1 MTCGLSFSIRDG
13 SRSLPAVDFLMKA
26 HELIQ
31 RLPEQFSGDLFQ
43 FLHASDKPAYKAC
56 MQILGSRRKLRPVI
70 LERKSRDERHAWM
83 RNELARKSND
93 DASTEILQTWLFG
106 AHQAM
111 ICEFLDALK
120 IPHNGNGL
128 VDSLPP
134 QPPEA
139 ELKAAV
145 EQLLKNH
152 PTMAVQAYL
161 YLFVE
166 MDIADWP
173 ALKEILSN
181 DARLSLEQ
189 PIEA

>member
-1 MTCGLSFSIRDG
+1 
-13 SRSLPAVDFLMKA
+13 MKA

-31 RLPEQFSGDLFQ
+31 RLPEQFSADLFQ
-43 FLHASDKPAYKAC
+43 FLYTSDKPAYKAC
-56 MQILGSRRKLRPVI
+56 MQILGSRRKLRPII

-83 RNELARKSND
+83 RNELTRKSND

-106 AHQAM
+106 AYQSM
-111 ICEFLDALK
+111 ICDFLDALK

-145 EQLLKNH
+145 EQLLQKY
-152 PTMAVQAYL
+152 PATAVTAYL

-173 ALKEILSN
+173 ALNEILAN

-189 PIEA
+189 PTVA